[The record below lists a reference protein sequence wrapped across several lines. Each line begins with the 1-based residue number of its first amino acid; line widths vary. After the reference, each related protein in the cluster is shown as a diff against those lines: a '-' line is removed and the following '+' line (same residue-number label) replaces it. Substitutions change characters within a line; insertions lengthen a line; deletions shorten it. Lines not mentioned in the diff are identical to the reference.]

1 MKSLKSLEELYDEY
15 RKISN
20 QRSDLKGKI
29 NEALHKAFIKDHFPN
44 SIWEF
49 DSICLAGQIL
59 FESKFQDNKFNF
71 LEDEIRLGCGDK
83 IWRKQDKL
91 ILSVYNLKRLVEYV
105 EKYKLKII
113 ISDLNKIKLE
123 NELQSCFLISKQLK

>member
-20 QRSDLKGKI
+20 QRSDLKDKI
-29 NEALHKAFIKDHFPN
+29 NEALHKVFIKDHFTN
-44 SIWEF
+44 STWEF
-49 DSICLAGQIL
+49 DCVCSSGQII
-59 FESKFQDNKFNF
+59 FESFQDNKFSF

-91 ILSVYNLKRLVEYV
+91 ILSIYNLERLIEYI

-113 ISDLNKIKLE
+113 ISNLNRKKLE
-123 NELQSCFLISKQLK
+123 NELESIQEILKLCK